1 MPSITQ
7 KQRQLSLATPLG
19 ADMLGLR
26 VVSVRDQMKP
36 SRSASIGLPEAGVRS
51 SLERLWLLATG
62 LNLLST
68 MRTALSRKAYKIQ
81 RSPASCPAG
90 RFQAAVF

>member
-62 LNLLST
+62 RALPNPRVVIRLALMPFET
-68 MRTALSRKAYKIQ
+68 M
-81 RSPASCPAG
+81 
-90 RFQAAVF
+90 